1 MVIQWPVPGIVWAD
15 YASLVYLATHLL
27 LELSLSPCVDS
38 VIVSCF
44 RSGCGTDFKQDIV
57 ISHRKL
63 RHAISHFT
71 SNGKLCSEVGIV

>member
-27 LELSLSPCVDS
+27 LLVELSLSPCVDS

-57 ISHRKL
+57 YLTGNSDMQFPISQAMENCVLK
-63 RHAISHFT
+63 
-71 SNGKLCSEVGIV
+71 